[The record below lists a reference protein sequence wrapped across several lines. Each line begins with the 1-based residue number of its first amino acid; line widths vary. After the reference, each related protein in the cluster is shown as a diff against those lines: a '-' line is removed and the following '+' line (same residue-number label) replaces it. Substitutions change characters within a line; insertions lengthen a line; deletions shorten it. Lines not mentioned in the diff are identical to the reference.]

1 MEDKSQVLNSRVSTV
16 QTHYAEAEATR
27 LGSLPTGNLST
38 WINGN
43 EIIKETF
50 GRLTSDKERKA
61 FFDEFLRVQRRDF
74 GSAWCAIYQTIDLI
88 RQHEWY
94 WSDLGYQNFEDFWKS
109 EGEILFGQWAELESV
124 YQYAHLAAPDLF
136 EIDFDKARLLV
147 NSLKGFLK
155 EDVQN
160 KNGEKEEKLV
170 NTSEFIPE
178 LNSVE
183 WQEGFR
189 QGKNSLS
196 KDKFN
201 RFARLRRSNSLIA
214 NEFLAGKFIKR
225 LKNGKLKPDLLA
237 AEIAAG
243 IRKKGQSNKKSNG
256 LNYCKKLTKT
266 FSKAKLEELQ
276 IHISKLLKLHNTFY
290 SKEI

>member
-94 WSDLGYQNFEDFWKS
+94 WRDLGYQNFEDFWKS

-196 KDKFN
+196 KDKFK

-225 LKNGKLKPDLLA
+225 LKNGRLKPDLLA
-237 AEIAAG
+237 AEIAAE
-243 IRKKGQSNKKSNG
+243 IRKKG
-256 LNYCKKLTKT
+256 
-266 FSKAKLEELQ
+266 
-276 IHISKLLKLHNTFY
+276 
-290 SKEI
+290 